1 VALAALHDNF
11 AIIPCCDA
19 AHERQLNSMPRPAQS
34 PSLHRRIFAFMA
46 EIVDYWSEDDA
57 PRLAAALA
65 YYTILSSAPLLVI
78 SIAVA
83 DRVFGQ
89 QAVQGQLAWEI
100 QTLVGGDAAQAI
112 QALLRDAHR
121 PASGLIATILSV
133 ATLIVGA
140 SSVVVELNSALNLIW
155 GVKQPEADSW
165 FGNVIVFIKQRFYSS
180 LMVIAAGCLLLISLI
195 ASVFIAAIGQFFRPL
210 LPTPE
215 WVLHTAAFVASF
227 VVVTLLFG
235 AIYKLLPDVRLQ
247 WSDVFI
253 GASVTSL
260 LFALGKQLLAIY
272 LGRVGFESTY
282 GAAWTVVIFLAW
294 VYYSAQLFFLGAE
307 FTKVYTR
314 KYGSLRVL
322 AAIPAQSVTKT
333 VNEGPI

>member
-1 VALAALHDNF
+1 M
-11 AIIPCCDA
+11 
-19 AHERQLNSMPRPAQS
+19 EE
-34 PSLHRRIFAFMA
+34 IF
-46 EIVDYWSEDDA
+46 DYWSRDDA

-78 SIAVA
+78 SIAMA

-112 QALLRDAHR
+112 QGVLRDAHR
-121 PASGLIATILSV
+121 PTSGLIATILSI

-140 SSVVVELNSALNLIW
+140 SSVVVELHSALNLIW
-155 GVKQPEADSW
+155 GVPDDDTTGW
-165 FGNVIVFIKQRFYSS
+165 FQNVLAFIKQRLYSS
-180 LMVIAAGCLLLISLI
+180 LLVIAAGCLLLISLA
-195 ASVFIAAIGQFFRPL
+195 ASVFISMLGNFFRSL
-210 LPTPE
+210 LPAPE
-215 WVLHTAAFVASF
+215 WTLHLAAFGASF
-227 VVVTLLFG
+227 VVITLLFS
-235 AIYKLLPDVRLQ
+235 AIYKLLPDIRLR
-247 WSDVFI
+247 WSDVAI

-260 LFALGKQLLAIY
+260 LFTIGKQLLAIY

-282 GAAWTVVIFLAW
+282 GAAWTVVIFLVW

-314 KYGSLRVL
+314 NYGSHSKMPPNPPHADVTPAKINNE
-322 AAIPAQSVTKT
+322 AA
-333 VNEGPI
+333 

>member
-1 VALAALHDNF
+1 
-11 AIIPCCDA
+11 
-19 AHERQLNSMPRPAQS
+19 MPRPAQ
-34 PSLHRRIFAFMA
+34 PTSLYRRAGALMEEIF
-46 EIVDYWSEDDA
+46 DHWSQDNA

-112 QALLRDAHR
+112 QGVLRDAHQ
-121 PASGLIATILSV
+121 PTSGLIATILSI

-140 SSVVVELNSALNLIW
+140 SSVVVELHSALNLIW
-155 GVKQPEADSW
+155 GIPDEDTTGW
-165 FGNVIVFIKQRFYSS
+165 YRNVLALIKERLYSS
-180 LMVIAAGCLLLISLI
+180 LLVIAAGSLLLISLA
-195 ASVFIAAIGQFFRPL
+195 ASVFISMLGNFFQSL
-210 LPTPE
+210 LPAPE
-215 WVLHTAAFVASF
+215 WALHLAAFAASF
-227 VVVTLLFG
+227 VVITLLFA
-235 AIYKLLPDVRLQ
+235 AIYKLIPDVRLR
-247 WSDVFI
+247 WSDVVI

-260 LFALGKQLLAIY
+260 LFSIGKQLLAIY
-272 LGRVGFESTY
+272 LGRVVFESTY
-282 GAAWTVVIFLAW
+282 GAAWTVVIFLVW

-314 KYGSLRVL
+314 NYGSHSKMPPNPPHADVTPAKINNE
-322 AAIPAQSVTKT
+322 AA
-333 VNEGPI
+333 